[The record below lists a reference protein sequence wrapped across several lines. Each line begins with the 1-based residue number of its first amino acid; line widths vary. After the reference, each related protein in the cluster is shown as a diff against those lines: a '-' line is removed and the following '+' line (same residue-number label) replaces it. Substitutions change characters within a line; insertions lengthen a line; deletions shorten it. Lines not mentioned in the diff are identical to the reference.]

1 MRNLRSLSL
10 TKLSTKNLSPDD
22 FLEFGLELEDLK
34 IAQGQLQT
42 IKSHAF
48 MHVRG
53 LKRLDLSEN
62 QLSQIEPDAFTEV
75 CLTLTI
81 WVTVMETN

>member
-10 TKLSTKNLSPDD
+10 TKLSMKNLSPDD

-34 IAQGQLQT
+34 ITRGQLQT
-42 IKSHAF
+42 IKAHAF

-62 QLSQIEPDAFTEV
+62 QINQIEPDAFNEV
-75 CLTLTI
+75 CL
-81 WVTVMETN
+81 

>member
-22 FLEFGLELEDLK
+22 FIEFGLELEDLK
-34 IAQGQLQT
+34 ITRGQLQT

-62 QLSQIEPDAFTEV
+62 QINQIEADAFTEV
-75 CLTLTI
+75 I
-81 WVTVMETN
+81 

>member
-10 TKLSTKNLSPDD
+10 TKLSTKHLSPDD

-34 IAQGQLQT
+34 LTRGQLQT
-42 IKSHAF
+42 VKSHAF

-62 QLSQIEPDAFTEV
+62 QINNIEADAFNEV
-75 CLTLTI
+75 CLI
-81 WVTVMETN
+81 I

>member
-75 CLTLTI
+75 CLILTG
-81 WVTVMETN
+81 

>member
-34 IAQGQLQT
+34 ITRGHLQM

-62 QLSQIEPDAFTEV
+62 QLNQIEPDAFNEV
-75 CLTLTI
+75 RRILL
-81 WVTVMETN
+81 VALK